1 MRFLHNY
8 LKKRLLK
15 TLLFLKQKNKQM
27 KTIYR
32 IAKTELNTM
41 FYSPVAWVVLVIFS
55 IQSSWKFFDTVQRF
69 EKAQKIGEGM
79 HNLTQ
84 TVFSGFSG
92 LYTEMQEYL
101 YLYIPLLT
109 MGLVSREINSGSI
122 KLLLSSPIKIKEIVL
137 GKYLAIAVY
146 CLLFIGILGLQ
157 VVIAYFSIENLD
169 IKFAFS
175 GLIGLYLLV
184 CTYAAIGLF
193 MSCLTSYQVVAAIS
207 TLVVLAGLNFIGK
220 LWQDIEYVKDIT
232 YFLSIAGRANEMLGG
247 LIISKDVLYFLLV
260 SGLFIV
266 LSIYKL
272 QTGRDAQTISKR
284 VLKYT
289 VLISIVL
296 SLGYITSRAPLTLY
310 HDMTRTKDRTLTKTS
325 LDIVKKMEG
334 PIKITTYVNLL
345 DINYHMAMPYSQN
358 YDKSSFEQYTRFLPQ
373 IQMEYVYYYDISTN
387 AALYAQNPGLNDK
400 QLAEKM
406 VESQDLKLKKL
417 YTPAEI
423 KKIIDLGPEQNR
435 VVRTVEYNGQ
445 KTFLRMYDDLFKV
458 PFEKEISASLKRLV
472 YNPVKIVFATGNME
486 RSIEKNGDKNYK
498 TGFNEITFRNSLIN
512 QGFDVASVDI
522 NAQNI
527 PEQTSILIIADPKT
541 QLSQGALDR
550 INKYIDQGKNLMLLA
565 EPETNSALTAITDKL
580 GLGFT
585 KQTLVQE
592 SETNSPDF
600 LVTDLQRNIDSTLIK
615 FSPNPNNNPI
625 PFLGSSGIK
634 TVKDTGF
641 KVTPLLKTNNQ
652 PAWESQTGITSV
664 SPELKKQPAVK
675 AIPLVV
681 ALTRNIKGKSQ
692 KIIVAGDADFMGNA
706 ELSRGGSGTFQFV
719 TDIFSWFSN
728 YEFPIDTTR
737 PESTDNKITINA
749 NQVFINKIVFIGL
762 FPLLIILSGAFIL
775 IRRNRR

>member
-1 MRFLHNY
+1 
-8 LKKRLLK
+8 
-15 TLLFLKQKNKQM
+15 M

-55 IQSSWKFFDTVQRF
+55 IQSSWKFFGTIERF
-69 EKAQKIGEGM
+69 EKAQKIGQSM
-79 HNLTQ
+79 DNLSQ
-84 TVFSGFSG
+84 IVFSGFSG
-92 LYTEMQEYL
+92 LYTEMQNYL
-101 YLYIPLLT
+101 YLYVPLLT

-122 KLLLSSPIKIKEIVL
+122 KLLLSSPIRIKDIVL
-137 GKYLAIAVY
+137 GKYLAIAAY
-146 CLLFIGILGLQ
+146 CLLFIAILGLQ
-157 VVIAYFSIENLD
+157 VAIAYFSIENLD
-169 IKFAFS
+169 LKFAIS

-220 LWQDIEYVKDIT
+220 LWQDVEIVKDIT
-232 YFLSIAGRANEMLGG
+232 YFLSIAGRANEMLEG
-247 LIISKDVLYFLLV
+247 LIISKDVFYFVLV
-260 SGLFIV
+260 SSLFIV

-272 QTGRDAQTISKR
+272 QTGRDAQTVSKR

-289 VLISIVL
+289 LLIAAVL
-296 SLGYITSRAPLTLY
+296 SLGYITSRAPLTFY
-310 HDMTRTKDRTLTKTS
+310 HDMTRNKDNTLTKSS
-325 LDIVKKMEG
+325 LDVVDKIEG
-334 PIKITTYVNLL
+334 PVKITTYVNLL
-345 DINYHMAMPYSQN
+345 DINYYMAMPYSQN
-358 YDKSSFEQYTRFLPQ
+358 SDIASFAKYTRFLPQ
-373 IQMEYVYYYDISTN
+373 IEMEYIYYYDTSTN
-387 AALYAQNPGLNDK
+387 EALYAQNPGLNDK

-406 VESQDLKLKKL
+406 VESQDMKLKKL
-417 YTPAEI
+417 YAPTEI

-435 VVRTVEYNGQ
+435 VVRTVEYNGK
-445 KTFLRMYDDLFKV
+445 KTFLRMFDDLFKV

-472 YNPVKIVFATGNME
+472 SNPVKIVFATGNME

-522 NAQNI
+522 NAQNV
-527 PEQTSILIIADPKT
+527 PSETDILIIADPKT
-541 QLSQGALDR
+541 QLSQGAVDR
-550 INKYIDQGKNLMLLA
+550 ITKYIDQGKNLMLLA
-565 EPETNSALTAITDKL
+565 EPETNSALAAITDKL
-580 GLGFT
+580 GIGFT

-600 LVTDLQRNIDSTLIK
+600 LVTELQKKVDSTVIK
-615 FSPNPNNNPI
+615 LSKINNPI
-625 PFLGSSGIK
+625 PFLGSSGITTTK
-634 TVKDTGF
+634 ETGF
-641 KVTPLLKTNNQ
+641 KITPLLKTNNQ
-652 PAWESQTGITSV
+652 PVWESQTGITSI
-664 SPELKKQPAVK
+664 SEDLKKQPSLK
-675 AIPLVV
+675 EIPLVA
-681 ALTRNIKGKSQ
+681 ALTRNINGKTQ

-728 YEFPIDTTR
+728 YQFPIDTTR
-737 PESTDNKITINA
+737 PQKTDKKITITS
-749 NQVFINKIVFIGL
+749 NQVFIDKILFIGI

>member
-1 MRFLHNY
+1 
-8 LKKRLLK
+8 
-15 TLLFLKQKNKQM
+15 M

-55 IQSSWKFFDTVQRF
+55 IQSSWKFFNTIERF
-69 EKAQKIGEGM
+69 EKAQKIGQSM
-79 HNLTQ
+79 DNLSQ
-84 TVFSGFSG
+84 IVFSGFSG
-92 LYTEMQEYL
+92 LYTEMQNYL
-101 YLYIPLLT
+101 YLYVPLLT

-122 KLLLSSPIKIKEIVL
+122 KLLLSSPIRIKEIVL
-137 GKYLAIAVY
+137 GKYLAIAAY
-146 CLLFIGILGLQ
+146 CLLFIAILGLQ
-157 VVIAYFSIENLD
+157 VAIAYFSIENLD
-169 IKFAFS
+169 LKFAIS

-220 LWQDIEYVKDIT
+220 LWQDVEIVKDIT
-232 YFLSIAGRANEMLGG
+232 YFLSIAGRANEMLEG
-247 LIISKDVLYFLLV
+247 LIISKDVFYFVLV

-272 QTGRDAQTISKR
+272 QTGRDAQTASKR

-289 VLISIVL
+289 LLIAAVL
-296 SLGYITSRAPLTLY
+296 SLGYITSRAPLTFY
-310 HDMTRTKDRTLTKTS
+310 HDMTRNKDNTLTKSS
-325 LDIVKKMEG
+325 LDVVNKIEG
-334 PIKITTYVNLL
+334 PVKITTYVNLL
-345 DINYHMAMPYSQN
+345 DINYYMAMPYSQN
-358 YDKSSFEQYTRFLPQ
+358 SDIASFAKYTRFLPQ
-373 IQMEYVYYYDISTN
+373 IEMEYVYYYDTSTN
-387 AALYAQNPGLNDK
+387 EALYAQNPGLNDK

-406 VESQDLKLKKL
+406 VESQDMKLKKL
-417 YTPAEI
+417 YSPAEI

-435 VVRTVEYNGQ
+435 VVRTVEYNGK
-445 KTFLRMYDDLFKV
+445 KTYLRMFDDLFKV

-472 YNPVKIVFATGNME
+472 SNPVKIVFATGNME

-512 QGFDVASVDI
+512 QGFDVSSVDI

-527 PEQTSILIIADPKT
+527 PSETAILIIADPKT
-541 QLSQGALDR
+541 QLSQGAVDR

-565 EPETNSALTAITDKL
+565 EPETNSALASITDKL
-580 GLGFT
+580 GIGFT

-600 LVTDLQRNIDSTLIK
+600 LVTELQKNVDSTVIK
-615 FSPNPNNNPI
+615 LSKINNPI
-625 PFLGSSGIK
+625 PFLGSSGV
-634 TVKDTGF
+634 TAVKDAGF

-652 PAWESQTGITSV
+652 PVWESQAGITSI
-664 SPELKKQPAVK
+664 SEDLKKQPSSK
-675 AIPLVV
+675 EIPLVT
-681 ALTRNIKGKSQ
+681 ALTRNINGKTQ

-728 YEFPIDTTR
+728 YQFPIDTTR
-737 PESTDNKITINA
+737 PQKIDNKITITS
-749 NQVFINKIVFIGL
+749 NQVFIDKILFIGI